1 VKVLTIGGATQD
13 IFLKYADAEIMHLHT
28 THGKTSYLL
37 LAEGG
42 KVEVTDISYSSG
54 GGANNTA
61 ISFNRLGFDTATL
74 IKVGS
79 DEAGSFV
86 LKKLKEE
93 GISTKHVIVAKNG
106 HTGLSFIIPSLTA
119 DRTILAFRGANS
131 TLTKKDIALK
141 DLADHDLLY
150 ITSLSGP
157 ASQILL
163 PLAQFAHKHGIP
175 CATNPG
181 TSQLVAGA
189 PMLRQSLPYLDILIL
204 NAVEAKTFMLS
215 LISTSKTL
223 KRSLQKEPK
232 MSASRKPHLLQQS
245 MGVEDIWFSL
255 QNFFQAVMPKG
266 PKIVIVTN
274 GSEGVY
280 VAHKDTIYFHPSLP
294 IKVVNTVG
302 AGDAFGSSFVGTY
315 VATKS
320 IEKAIL
326 HGIINAASVIS
337 CMDTKQGLLSLKELE
352 KRAKEIG
359 LDQLQRFPL
368 KN

>member
-1 VKVLTIGGATQD
+1 MKVLTIGGATQD
-13 IFLKYADAEIMHLHT
+13 VFLKYANAEIMHLHT
-28 THGKTSYLL
+28 TRGKTSYLL

-42 KVEVTDISYSSG
+42 KIEISEIIYSSG

-74 IKVGS
+74 IKVAN

-93 GISTKHVIVAKNG
+93 GIATDHVIVSKSG
-106 HTGLSFIIPSLTA
+106 QTGLSFIIPSLTA
-119 DRTILAFRGANS
+119 DRTILAFRGVNE
-131 TLTKKDIALK
+131 TLSKKDVSFQELNVYN
-141 DLADHDLLY
+141 LLY
-150 ITSLSGP
+150 VTSLSGK
-157 ASQILL
+157 ASQLLL
-163 PLAQFAHKHGIP
+163 PLVKHAHEQGIA

-189 PMLRQSLPYLDILIL
+189 PILRQSLPYLDILIL

-215 LISTSKTL
+215 LISTSKEL
-223 KRSLQKEPK
+223 KRSLKKEPQI
-232 MSASRKPHLLQQS
+232 ASSQPTLLQQS

-255 QNFFQAVMPKG
+255 KNFFQAVMPNG
-266 PKIVIVTN
+266 PKIVVVTN
-274 GSEGVY
+274 GAEGVY

-315 VATKS
+315 ISTKS
-320 IEKAIL
+320 LEAAIL

-352 KRAKEIG
+352 KRAQGIG
-359 LDQLQRFPL
+359 FGLLQSYPL
-368 KN
+368 KS